1 MLKQLRFP
9 IRFKILVTLLVVVTA
24 VVALITFIMA
34 NLFHAD
40 KRVYIHDLTA
50 ATAGNGASKTHALL
64 SSYRDSLEIFAR
76 LALDRSIPSA
86 TRSRLLQNSFE
97 ELEDFISISLYP
109 ERSEPVV
116 IFDARALEN
125 AGLDRK
131 HIDDVQLRFPLSQS
145 DLLSEDLYVTNST
158 FSRNLPHFTI
168 ALNVPYERGRNSLLI
183 AAMVRPDRLLQ
194 LHQQSSIFKVFLA
207 DARGDY
213 LIHPDSGAVL
223 PAEDRSLA
231 KSLQEQI
238 SGKQFARVI
247 EIEDSRNTVI
257 TGLAPVGVA
266 GLTAIAQVPR
276 SAIYLTTR
284 DLLSNMLYISLLLL
298 SLAALLS
305 LIWSRLITR
314 PLEQLSRATQELGK
328 GHFDINVAP
337 SSRDEI
343 GELATSFNT
352 MAVELDGREKAL
364 KQTQA
369 ALVQSEKMAAFGQLG
384 AGIAHE
390 VKNPLAGILGLSQL
404 CLRKAD
410 PENPLHRNLSLI
422 EKETKRCQM
431 IMDNLLRF
439 ARKEEVDY
447 YHVDINEVIRDAC
460 EIVEHQLSINH
471 IAMGVD
477 LAENLPILEA
487 NANQLQQVLMNLLIN
502 AQQAMAGK
510 PGQVRISSR
519 LVGNSR
525 IKIDIED
532 TGPGMRPEL
541 LKHIFEPFFTTK
553 AAGQGTG
560 LGLSVSFGIIQNH
573 GGNIEV
579 ESTPG
584 VGSMFRISLPCH
596 PANRRSRKKTQEK
609 PH

>member
-24 VVALITFIMA
+24 VVALITFFMA

-50 ATAGNGASKTHALL
+50 ATASNGADKTYALL
-64 SSYRDSLEIFAR
+64 SSYRDSLQIFAN
-76 LALDRSIPSA
+76 LALDRSIPAAS
-86 TRSRLLQNSFE
+86 RSRLLQSSFE
-97 ELEDFISISLYP
+97 KLSDFIAITLYP
-109 ERSEPVV
+109 EHRAPVT
-116 IFDARALEN
+116 IFDANALAE
-125 AGLDRK
+125 AGLQRQ
-131 HIDDVQLRFPLSQS
+131 HIDDVRLRFPLPDREQLG
-145 DLLSEDLYVTNST
+145 DHLYVVNST
-158 FSRNLPHFTI
+158 FNHKLPHYTL
-168 ALNVPYERGRNSLLI
+168 ALQVPISQGHESLLI
-183 AAMVRPDRLLQ
+183 SALVRPQRLLQ
-194 LHQQSSIFKVFLA
+194 LHQHDSVFKVFLL
-207 DARGDY
+207 DSQGDY
-213 LIHPDSGAVL
+213 LTHPDTGVVL
-223 PAEDRSLA
+223 PVEERSPGELLRRQIEGQLLDR
-231 KSLQEQI
+231 
-238 SGKQFARVI
+238 VV
-247 EIEDSRNTVI
+247 EIEQHPEVMI
-257 TGLAPVGVA
+257 TGLAPVGLA

-284 DLLSNMLYISLLLL
+284 DLLTNMFYISLLLL

-314 PLEQLSRATQELGK
+314 PLERLSRATQELGK

-343 GELATSFNT
+343 GELAVSFNT

-410 PENPLHRNLSLI
+410 EGTPLHRNLSLI

-447 YHVDINEVIRDAC
+447 YLVAINSVIRDAC
-460 EIVEHQLSINH
+460 EIVSHQLSLH
-471 IAMGVD
+471 KIALTID
-477 LAENLPILEA
+477 LEDNLPMLEG

-502 AQQAMAGK
+502 AQQAMGGEH
-510 PGQVRISSR
+510 GQVTVSSR
-519 LVGNSR
+519 LSGSNR
-525 IKIDIED
+525 ITISVED
-532 TGPGMRPEL
+532 NGPGMKADLVKR
-541 LKHIFEPFFTTK
+541 IFEPFFTTK

-573 GGNIEV
+573 GGYIEV
-579 ESTPG
+579 DSTPG
-584 VGSMFRISLPCH
+584 VGSTFNIYLPCFA
-596 PANRRSRKKTQEK
+596 PQSPDNKKTQEN